1 MVTLQQIASA
11 AGYSLATTSYAL
23 RNDQRIHP
31 ETRSRIHAVAARLG
45 YRPNPS
51 FSALMAHVRQG
62 RSIEAGDRIAFIWVR
77 TKKEESIRNRLL
89 REVYEGARQ
98 RAEALGYRLEQFWTD
113 EDGMSGRRLS
123 EILRSRGIVGVL
135 LSPVMGEGQVHLDLE
150 WEHFSP
156 AVIGSAAWSPE
167 LHHAGHYHY
176 LAMRM
181 ALSKLAEAGYRRPM
195 AVVNEMVNER
205 AHRSWQAAFQV
216 YHPIPESGKDFF
228 MLESMV
234 GRTSLTSR
242 LRKMHPDVLI
252 VSDARVLA
260 RLETLLKSPIDI
272 PVATLHWIPERPDLM
287 GVDQSYDMIAANA
300 VEIVASQLKLNQM
313 GIPALP
319 HMLLFPGT
327 WRDGSAQADTI
338 VQTELIERFQL

>member
-1 MVTLQQIASA
+1 MKAFNFTRGMVTLQQIASA

-77 TKKEESIRNRLL
+77 TNKEESSRNRLL

-98 RAEALGYRLEQFWTD
+98 RAEALGYRLEQFWAE

-135 LSPVMGEGQVHLDLE
+135 LSPVMGEGQVSLDLE

-205 AHRSWQAAFQV
+205 AHRSWQAAFLV
-216 YHPIPESGKDFF
+216 YHPAAESAGDFF
-228 MLESMV
+228 VLESADRKM
-234 GRTSLTSR
+234 SLASR
-242 LRKMHPDVLI
+242 LKKLKPDVLI
-252 VSDARVLA
+252 VSDASVLA
-260 RLETLLKSPIDI
+260 RLEKSMKGSVGL
-272 PVATLHWIPERPDLM
+272 PVATLHWVPERPDLM
-287 GVDQSYDMIAANA
+287 GVDQSYDSIAANA
-300 VEIVASQLKLNQM
+300 VEIVATQLKLNQL

-319 HMLLFPGT
+319 RMLLFPGT
-327 WRDGSAQADTI
+327 WREISSGAARSDQ
-338 VQTELIERFQL
+338 